1 MKNINWNNVK
11 DVDDRKRLI
20 AGGYI
25 ARITSAT
32 DEPAKEYTFIEYD
45 IAEGEFKDYYKEL
58 YEAKNFWGGQTV
70 KSYKEKALPFY
81 KAFLTAIKESNA
93 GFMFN
98 NDERNLVGKV
108 VGIVLGEEEYRKK
121 DGGIGKRLY
130 VNRFTSTDK
139 IRTNDF
145 DIPELKKLNPVTN
158 TDMSFYPVDNAAE
171 DEDLPF

>member
-1 MKNINWNNVK
+1 MRNIDWNKVK
-11 DVDDRKRLI
+11 TASEGKRLV
-20 AGGYI
+20 AGGYVI
-25 ARITSAT
+25 RIVSAE
-32 DEPAKEYTFIEYD
+32 DEPAKEYTMLKYD
-45 IAEGEFKDYYKEL
+45 IAEGAFKDYYKEL
-58 YEAKNFWGGQTV
+58 NAAKNFWGGQTI

-81 KAFLTAIKESNA
+81 KAFLTAIKESNS
-93 GFMFN
+93 GFVFN

-158 TDMSFYPVDNAAE
+158 ADMSFYPVDNAEE